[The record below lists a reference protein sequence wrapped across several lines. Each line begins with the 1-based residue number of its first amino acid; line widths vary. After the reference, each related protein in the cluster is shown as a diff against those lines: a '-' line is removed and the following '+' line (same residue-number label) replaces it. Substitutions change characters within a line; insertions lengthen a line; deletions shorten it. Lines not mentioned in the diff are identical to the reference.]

1 MPVAAA
7 RNPEFLNFNLPFF
20 SGCIMKSV
28 LITYGWVRSSYAAL
42 RNLTDHGIPVDVA
55 DSLSLG
61 MCQVSR
67 RKKSF
72 SLYRSHYDVEAGF
85 VADIVDIC
93 KKRSV
98 GFVLPS
104 HNETEVLARHRSQLE
119 GELAVLLPQADHC
132 ALFNDKSRSYDL
144 AQACQVPVSRRV
156 SYDSPADVAI
166 RGQEEGIEKYVIK
179 LLTGNSAK
187 GVFYADSACEAETV
201 VKNLVEEFQLS
212 SERFPQV
219 EEYVRGEGWGVSVLY
234 WHGKYIA
241 SFTHRRIREKIATGG
256 TSTLREAALNLAI
269 EHAARSI
276 FDSIGWHGLAMC
288 EFKVCPE
295 TGRFWFIEVN
305 PRLWGSISLAVSAG
319 VEFPYLAWLCASM
332 GEAEAMRYHQL
343 QQLKLPWRSRWF
355 LGDLLVA
362 AKALSRGRIR
372 EMSEILFEANADYV
386 DDWFWDDPL
395 VFFGEVGVYLKRIIA
410 AGSLNPGEEG
420 MVR

>member
-1 MPVAAA
+1 
-7 RNPEFLNFNLPFF
+7 
-20 SGCIMKSV
+20 MKSV
-28 LITYGWVRSSYAAL
+28 LVTYGWVRSSYAAL

-55 DSLSLG
+55 DSLGLG

-67 RKKSF
+67 RKNSF
-72 SLYRSHYDVEAGF
+72 SLYRSHYGDEDGF
-85 VADIVDIC
+85 VADILEIC
-93 KKRSV
+93 ERRAI

-104 HNETEVLARHRSQLE
+104 HNETEVLARHRGQLHE
-119 GELAVLLPQADHC
+119 DLTVLLPNAEHC
-132 ALFNDKSRSYDL
+132 ALFNDKSKSYDL
-144 AQACQVPVSRRV
+144 AQACNVPISKRL
-156 SYDSPADVAI
+156 SYDNPAEIAVK
-166 RGQEEGIEKYVIK
+166 GQALGIQRYVVK

-187 GVFYADSACEAETV
+187 GVFYADSPVDAEEL
-201 VKNLVEEFQLS
+201 VKRLVEEYRLS
-212 SERFPQV
+212 GERLPQV
-219 EEYVRGEGWGVSVLY
+219 EEYVKGEGWGVSVLY
-234 WHGKYIA
+234 WRGKHVA

-276 FDSIGWHGLAMC
+276 FDTIGWHGLAMC

-295 TGRFWFIEVN
+295 TGQFWFIEVN

-319 VEFPYLAWLCASM
+319 VEFPYLAWLCATT
-332 GEAEAMRYHQL
+332 GEAEAVRYHASRK
-343 QQLKLPWRSRWF
+343 LKMPWRSRWL

-362 AKALSRGRIR
+362 AKSASRGRIR

-395 VFFGEVGVYLKRIIA
+395 VFFGEVGVYLKRMIA